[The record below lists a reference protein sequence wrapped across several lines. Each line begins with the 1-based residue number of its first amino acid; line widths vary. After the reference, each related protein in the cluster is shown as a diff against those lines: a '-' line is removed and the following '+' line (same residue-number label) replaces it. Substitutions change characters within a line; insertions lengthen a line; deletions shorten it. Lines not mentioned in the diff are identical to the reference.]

1 MENCPPPA
9 KREKSKYAPAT
20 DRRLRLQP
28 RVFALSSFG
37 QADDTRFEI
46 EFFEELVARD
56 PCNEEALMILGNTYT
71 RRGEYEKGLGIDRRL
86 ARLRPA
92 DPTVYYNLACSHCLL
107 RQLDEAFTAL
117 VRAIALGYRDA
128 RHMTKDPDLA
138 NLRSDPR
145 FRTLMGRLV
154 GRSASDS

>member
-1 MENCPPPA
+1 M
-9 KREKSKYAPAT
+9 
-20 DRRLRLQP
+20 
-28 RVFALSSFG
+28 FAIAAFS

-46 EFFEELVARD
+46 EFFEELVSCD

-71 RRGEYEKGLGIDRRL
+71 RRGEYEKGLSIDRRL
-86 ARLRPA
+86 ARLRPG
-92 DPTVYYNLACSHCLL
+92 DPTVYYNLACSYCLL
-107 RQLDEAFTAL
+107 RKLDEAFTAL
-117 VRAIALGYRDA
+117 GRAISLGYRDA

-145 FRTLMGRLV
+145 FGTLLGRLI